1 MSVRRAL
8 HLLVLAIA
16 AQALNPVGRLEAQE
30 RPWAAGLE
38 INYNAFAG
46 GASDTEESRVL
57 PTNRFGLTALGTW
70 SAKQWILRL
79 EAGFAPGHIAARDSG
94 STIELVQ
101 LGSSMPRY
109 RIEPLIGRT
118 VTRAGAGVLVVYLGP
133 TLDRWSLDAYT
144 RFTIGGEVRLSLQA
158 PLGRV
163 LLENYIGFGLAPHP
177 FPAEELDPTITTHT
191 LETLALGVS
200 LRYRF

>member
-1 MSVRRAL
+1 MSIRRAL
-8 HLLVLAIA
+8 DLLVFAFA
-16 AQALNPVGRLEAQE
+16 AAALNPAAGLEAQE

-38 INYNAFAG
+38 VSYNAFAG
-46 GASDTEESRVL
+46 GATDTEESRVL

-70 SAKQWILRL
+70 SAKLWILRL
-79 EAGFAPGHIAARDSG
+79 EAGFAPGHLAGRDSG

-101 LGSSMPRY
+101 LGTSMPRY
-109 RIEPLIGRT
+109 RIEPLIGWT
-118 VTRAGAGVLVVYLGP
+118 ATRLGDGALVLYLGT
-133 TLDRWSLDAYT
+133 TLDWWRLDGYT
-144 RFTIGGEVRLSLQA
+144 RFTIGGEARLALQA

-163 LLENYIGFGLAPHP
+163 LLESYIGFGLAPQP
-177 FPAEELDPTITTHT
+177 FPAEELDTTITTHT